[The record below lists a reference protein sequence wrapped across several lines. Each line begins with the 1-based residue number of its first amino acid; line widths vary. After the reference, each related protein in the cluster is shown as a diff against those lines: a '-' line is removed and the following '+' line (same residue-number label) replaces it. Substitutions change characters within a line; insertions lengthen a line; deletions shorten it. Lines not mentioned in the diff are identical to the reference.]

1 MLKYRRGDGGKQD
14 KVIEHAHFTW
24 PSSALKTVTMKTNF
38 EDISK
43 TETHH
48 HSHTP
53 PINPHTLS
61 WLQFDISDTEE

>member
-1 MLKYRRGDGGKQD
+1 MLLNTHILHGSP
-14 KVIEHAHFTW
+14 T
-24 PSSALKTVTMKTNF
+24 LKTATTKTSL
-38 EDISK
+38 EDTSN
-43 TETHH
+43 TQTHH